1 MHMIPRKFCLIFVSY
16 TFLFC
21 FLGAAA
27 YGTIPALAESP
38 TSAPAQPPAAARAP
52 DPIDQSKYLQEKL
65 RTNAG
70 AISIMVSG
78 FNTTSSFFAE
88 DIRNVVNDLRPGG
101 QRALISYGEGGPHNL
116 KDSIFLLGV
125 HQAIVD
131 ENNLKLVKEGD
142 PVVYGD
148 IEERIRY
155 VTKLYNAEFHILAR
169 QEIKSITELD
179 GKIVNLDLPN
189 SQTDLVAKKIF
200 GTLGVNVKPANFDDA
215 LAQQKLLNG
224 EISAMVLSD
233 GAPRDSLLHLKRED
247 GLHFLPLD
255 EASVPGADFKPILAE
270 YLPAELSSESYP
282 NLIAAGQTIPTLA
295 SRMVLSTYN
304 WPENGERYNRNS
316 KFIDVFFSKIEEFR
330 HPARHPK
337 WKEVNIAAEVPG
349 WKRFK
354 PAQQWLDRNLKTASV
369 TPGHSE
375 TGSRQD
381 FDQFIAQRR
390 AGSSQPLNARERE
403 ALFQEFRDFMEKQPQ

>member
-1 MHMIPRKFCLIFVSY
+1 MLLYRHGCFSAIYILGLLIYAVVFNA
-16 TFLFC
+16 T
-21 FLGAAA
+21 
-27 YGTIPALAESP
+27 
-38 TSAPAQPPAAARAP
+38 PAAAQTPAP
-52 DPIDQSKYLQEKL
+52 VAAPTPIDESKYLAEKL

-116 KDSIFLLGV
+116 KDSLFLLGV

-131 ENNLKLVKEGD
+131 ENNLRLVKESN

-169 QEIKSITELD
+169 RDIKNVRELN
-179 GKIVNLDLPN
+179 GKAVNVDLLY

-200 GTLGVNVKPANFDDA
+200 GILGINIKPTNYDDA

-233 GAPRDSLLHLKRED
+233 GAPRESLLHLKTSD

-255 EASVPGADFKPILAE
+255 AASVPGADFKPIRSE

-282 NLIAAGQTIPTLA
+282 NLIPAGQSIPTVA

-316 KFIDVFFSKIEEFR
+316 KFIGVFFSKIETFR

-337 WKEVNIAAEVPG
+337 WREVNIAADVPG

-354 PAQQWLDRNLKTASV
+354 PAQQWLDRNLSTASI
-369 TPGHSE
+369 TPDGGTAGQQENFEKFVEQLE
-375 TGSRQD
+375 TATGGR
-381 FDQFIAQRR
+381 
-390 AGSSQPLNARERE
+390 PLSPGERD
-403 ALFQEFRDFMEKQPQ
+403 ALFKEFRKSMEKRSQ

>member
-1 MHMIPRKFCLIFVSY
+1 
-16 TFLFC
+16 
-21 FLGAAA
+21 
-27 YGTIPALAESP
+27 
-38 TSAPAQPPAAARAP
+38 
-52 DPIDQSKYLQEKL
+52 
-65 RTNAG
+65 
-70 AISIMVSG
+70 MVSG

-88 DIRNVVNDLRPGG
+88 DIRNVVNDLREGG

-125 HQAIVD
+125 HQSIVD
-131 ENNLKLVKEGD
+131 ENNLRLVKESN

-169 QEIKSITELD
+169 QDIKSVAELD
-179 GKIVNLDLPN
+179 GKIVNVDLVN

-200 GTLGVNVKPANFDDA
+200 GILGINIKTANYDDA

-224 EISAMVLSD
+224 ELAAMILSD
-233 GAPRDSLLHLKRED
+233 GAPRDSLLHLKKED
-247 GLHFLPLD
+247 GLHFLALD
-255 EASVPGADFKPILAE
+255 EASLPGSDFSPILSE
-270 YLPAELSSESYP
+270 YLPAELNSESYP
-282 NLIAAGQTIPTLA
+282 NLIPEGVTIPTVA

-304 WPENGERYNRNS
+304 WPENGERYNRNT
-316 KFIDVFFSKIEEFR
+316 KFIGVFFSKIDEFR

-337 WKEVNIAAEVPG
+337 WKEVNIAADVPG

-369 TPGHSE
+369 SPGA
-375 TGSRQD
+375 GSADGQQQD
-381 FDQFIAQRR
+381 FDRFLAQRQTA
-390 AGSSQPLNARERE
+390 AGGQPLNANERE
-403 ALFQEFRDFMEKQPQ
+403 ALFQEFRKFMEKRPQ